1 MNIELN
7 INEYN
12 LPRVWTEEGYYYPVF
27 SELGITYDNPDKE
40 YTEENIKSLN
50 WAFGWH
56 FGKFVKDEQSKDG
69 YKYIQNPDGNINFDY
84 IIEQC
89 TNKKDT
95 NNNLIYEND
104 IVIDEWGNKGI
115 VFYSNHFCRWQIA
128 WYEGRKNLINHS
140 GYGVE
145 MFNWTY
151 PTIHLTVVSN
161 IHKEQL
167 KINIIKN

>member
-1 MNIELN
+1 MN

-104 IVIDEWGNKGI
+104 IVIDEWGK
-115 VFYSNHFCRWQIA
+115 
-128 WYEGRKNLINHS
+128 
-140 GYGVE
+140 
-145 MFNWTY
+145 
-151 PTIHLTVVSN
+151 
-161 IHKEQL
+161 
-167 KINIIKN
+167 